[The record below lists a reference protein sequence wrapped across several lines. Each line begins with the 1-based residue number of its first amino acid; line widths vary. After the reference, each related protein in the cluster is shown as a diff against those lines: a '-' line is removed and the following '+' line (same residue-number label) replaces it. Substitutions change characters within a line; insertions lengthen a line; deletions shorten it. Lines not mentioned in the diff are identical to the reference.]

1 MEAARYLYSVA
12 STGMAEKLGNIG
24 IEEKPVY
31 TVPYRDIAAVIHS
44 CEPRPYETDD
54 ERLAEEWIL
63 EHAYVIDQ
71 ATIRFGTVLPVS
83 FDVILRGD
91 DLAVKDWLSRNYI
104 RLRQELE
111 RVKGKSEYSV
121 QIFYDYDKMASRVLR
136 DNPDLEGL
144 KSRLEK
150 EPKGKAYLL
159 QRSLD
164 MKLQDLVSSETSRLA
179 DRFCSEIRQLTED
192 LKVEDRRT
200 WRDERFRGKKLLAS
214 YSCLISRDNVERLGE
229 ALEDIDRLQGLFVRF
244 TGPWSP
250 FSFVSLEA

>member
-12 STGMAEKLGNIG
+12 STARAENLGDIG

-44 CEPRPYETDD
+44 CEPRPYETND
-54 ERLAEEWIL
+54 EKLAREWVL

-71 ATIRFGTVLPVS
+71 ATTRFGTVLPVS
-83 FDVILRGD
+83 FDVIIRGD
-91 DLAVKDWLSRNYI
+91 DLAVKDWLSRNYVK
-104 RLRQELE
+104 LRQELE

-144 KSRLEK
+144 KRRLAK

-179 DRFCSEIRQLTED
+179 ERFCSEIKQLTED

-200 WRDERFRGKKLLAS
+200 WRVERFSDKRLLAS
-214 YSCLISRDNVERLGE
+214 YSCLVRRDNVESLGE
-229 ALEDIDRLQGLFVRF
+229 ALENIDRLEGLSVRF

-250 FSFVSLEA
+250 FSFVGLEA